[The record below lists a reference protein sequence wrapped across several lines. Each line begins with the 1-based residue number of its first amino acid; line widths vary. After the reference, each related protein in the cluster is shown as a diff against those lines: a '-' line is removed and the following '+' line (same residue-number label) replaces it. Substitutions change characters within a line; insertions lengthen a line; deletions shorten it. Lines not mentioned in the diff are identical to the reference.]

1 MIATRDPTQAE
12 EEVSAHGVRSSSED
26 KVGTQEQVMPFLMPE
41 AKERMQEQML
51 TPQDEEHVQ
60 ETPREDSITSPAQQ
74 KSNKMP
80 KTYLSQHERPAVYH
94 SYVQLNA
101 PAYKEP

>member
-26 KVGTQEQVMPFLMPE
+26 KVGTQEQVRMPE

-60 ETPREDSITSPAQQ
+60 ETPREDSIKSPAQQ
-74 KSNKMP
+74 KSNNMP
-80 KTYLSQHERPAVYH
+80 KQKPLTTRTGGRLSPLRPA
-94 SYVQLNA
+94 
-101 PAYKEP
+101 